1 MVNNQSAGYDLPLV
15 TWIWITVSYWV
26 FVLQAIHDHEVK
38 ELTKRIDAQTKEDM
52 RQLQRESKD
61 KQAFNRY
68 WSPPSRGVGWIN
80 CMPLLWNVSVTACVH
95 LSIRPCICPSV
106 RASVHPSVHLSI
118 RPCICPSVRASVHPS
133 VHLSIRPKFLWMQLL
148 LHHLWEMNETS
159 PQCLA
164 KCLVVH
170 EGRNSL

>member
-15 TWIWITVSYWV
+15 TRIWITIRNGV

-68 WSPPSRGVGWIN
+68 WSPPSRGVGWIY
-80 CMPLLWNVSVTACVH
+80 CMPL
-95 LSIRPCICPSV
+95 P
-106 RASVHPSVHLSI
+106 
-118 RPCICPSVRASVHPS
+118 
-133 VHLSIRPKFLWMQLL
+133 
-148 LHHLWEMNETS
+148 
-159 PQCLA
+159 
-164 KCLVVH
+164 
-170 EGRNSL
+170 

>member
-106 RASVHPSVHLSI
+106 RNSCECNSSYTT
-118 RPCICPSVRASVHPS
+118 CG
-133 VHLSIRPKFLWMQLL
+133 KWMK
-148 LHHLWEMNETS
+148 LHHNAWQNALLCMKVGIRFNMFRLNV
-159 PQCLA
+159 LA
-164 KCLVVH
+164 LVSRLLMGPFVTFCDK
-170 EGRNSL
+170 L